1 MERKR
6 IEVLVETFIQK
17 TTGLK
22 AHTVTRV
29 EETEEYMIIHIDRLG
44 TRLLRCG
51 LCRQRCRKVH
61 SLGMARPVH
70 AEIAMETA
78 LPAPS
83 SGMPQVRRT
92 SRGLSVGGTVGAR
105 HHGTV
110 QCRGETGTGV
120 ELAGDGAAVRAELK
134 KCGHECEADVEVRV
148 GKPTTTARACHL
160 IRRRPQ
166 RQRLSPPTGG
176 LR

>member
-6 IEVLVETFIQK
+6 IEVLVETFIRKQL
-17 TTGLK
+17 GLK

-29 EETEEYMIIHIDRLG
+29 EETEEYKIIHIDRLG

-61 SLGMARPVH
+61 SLGRPR
-70 AEIAMETA
+70 EWRDLSMRK
-78 LPAPS
+78 LPRKLRYRPPS

-92 SRGLSVGGTVGAR
+92 SRGLSVGAR

-120 ELAGDGAAVRAELK
+120 ELAGDGAAVRAELE
-134 KCGHECEADVEVRV
+134 KCGHDCETDGEVRV
-148 GKPTTTARACHL
+148 GKPTTTARARH
-160 IRRRPQ
+160 RDR
-166 RQRLSPPTGG
+166 
-176 LR
+176 